1 MSVGII
7 FIAYA
12 LQVKYQPF
20 LPPNNDLLDDKAAL
34 SSGMALVYVGWL
46 ELAIGLGFA
55 ALCVC
60 ARCDA
65 LVVVVPVDH

>member
-46 ELAIGLGFA
+46 EHAHPRGLLRCA
-55 ALCVC
+55 CVH
-60 ARCDA
+60 DA
-65 LVVVVPVDH
+65 LVVVG